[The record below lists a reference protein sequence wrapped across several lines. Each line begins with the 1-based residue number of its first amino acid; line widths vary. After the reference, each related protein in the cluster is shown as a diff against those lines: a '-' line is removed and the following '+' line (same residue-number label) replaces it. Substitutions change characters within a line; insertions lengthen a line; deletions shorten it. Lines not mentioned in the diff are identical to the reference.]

1 MYKEIEIKNWKA
13 QRLQGIGGSDAAASL
28 GLSRYKTPLR
38 LWMEKTG
45 QAPEVEETEPM
56 YWGTK
61 HEDLIAQEFAKR
73 TGAIIKNPE
82 AIFQSIENP
91 IMLGNVDRLIFFNDN
106 VYLSGFYPAF
116 KINGNKDG
124 ILECKTSTV
133 YKKDEW
139 ENDNTPQEYI
149 IQVQHYLA
157 ITGYHWGIIAVLIGG
172 NKFEMRF
179 IERDEEL
186 INFIIQGEKKF
197 WEMVEN
203 KTPPI
208 IDGSQDAIE
217 LIKQLYPLAEPGT
230 KIELP
235 ISYETLIFEREG
247 LSEQIKELELKKQEI
262 ENKFKYE
269 IGNNESALAGQFL
282 ITYKNI
288 SSKRFDSDSFKAKE
302 PELYNQYLKESS
314 YRRLNI
320 KPTK

>member
-1 MYKEIEIKNWKA
+1 
-13 QRLQGIGGSDAAASL
+13 
-28 GLSRYKTPLR
+28 
-38 LWMEKTG
+38 MEKTG
-45 QAPEVEETEPM
+45 QAPEVEETEAM
-56 YWGTK
+56 YWGKK
-61 HEDLIAQEFAKR
+61 HEDLVAQEFAER
-73 TGAIIKNPE
+73 TGAIIKKPE

-91 IMLGNVDRLIFFNDN
+91 IMLGNIDRLAFFNDN
-106 VYLSGFYPAF
+106 VYYLSGFYPAF
-116 KINGNKDG
+116 KINGNKNG

-139 ENDNTPQEYI
+139 ENDGTPQEYI

-157 ITGYHWGIIAVLIGG
+157 ITGYRWGIIAVLIGG

-197 WEMVEN
+197 WEMVES

-217 LIKQLYPLAEPGT
+217 LIKQLYPSAEPGT
-230 KIELP
+230 KVELP
-235 ISYETLIFEREG
+235 IEYEALVFEREG

-262 ENKFKYE
+262 ENKIKFE
-269 IGNNESALAGQFL
+269 IGNNESALTGQFL

-288 SSKRFDSDSFKAKE
+288 SAKRFDSDSFKVKE
-302 PELYNQYLKESS
+302 PELYSQYLKESS

-320 KPTK
+320 KPIK